1 MRSGDNGAMDKQQEN
16 TMETIGSYLEADHV
30 RCDALFASA
39 RHAVRKG
46 LWREAGHAFATFC
59 HALERHL
66 LMEER
71 IVFPAFENA
80 IGAASAPTASMRSE
94 HLRIRGVVQR
104 LSNALRERDTEAFLD
119 HADTLGIVLYQHSE
133 KEEGVL
139 YPMIERVLAPSC
151 HKLVAA
157 MQAFGAMDDMASAA

>member
-1 MRSGDNGAMDKQQEN
+1 MHKQQET
-16 TMETIGSYLEADHV
+16 TMDTIGSYLEADHV
-30 RCDALFASA
+30 RCDALFADA
-39 RHAVRKG
+39 RRAVRKG
-46 LWREAGHAFATFC
+46 LWREAGNCFAAFC

-66 LMEER
+66 LIEER

-80 IGAASAPTASMRSE
+80 IGAASAPTAAMRSE
-94 HLRIRGVVQR
+94 HLRIRGVAQR
-104 LSNALRERDTEAFLD
+104 LSNALRERDTEAFLN

-157 MQAFGAMDDMASAA
+157 MQAFGAMDQMASAA

>member
-1 MRSGDNGAMDKQQEN
+1 MD
-16 TMETIGSYLEADHV
+16 TIGRYLEVDHAH
-30 RCDALFASA
+30 CDALFADA
-39 RHAVRKG
+39 RRAVRKG
-46 LWREAGHAFATFC
+46 LWREAEQAFATFC

-94 HLRIRGVVQR
+94 HLRIRGMVQR
-104 LSNALRERDTEAFLD
+104 LSNALRERDTEAFLI
-119 HADTLGIVLYQHSE
+119 HAGTLGIVLYQHSE
-133 KEEGVL
+133 REEGVL
-139 YPMIERVLAPSC
+139 YPMIERVLAPHC

-157 MQAFGAMDDMASAA
+157 MQAFGQMDQMASAA

>member
-1 MRSGDNGAMDKQQEN
+1 MRCGDNDAIHKQQEE
-16 TMETIGSYLEADHV
+16 TMDTIGSYLEADHV
-30 RCDALFASA
+30 RCDALFADA
-39 RHAVRKG
+39 HQAMRRG
-46 LWREAGHAFATFC
+46 LWREAGHALATFR

-66 LMEER
+66 LIEER

-80 IGAASAPTASMRSE
+80 IGATSAPTASMRSE

-104 LSNALRERDTEAFLD
+104 LANALSERDTEAFLI

-139 YPMIERVLAPSC
+139 YPMIERVLARSC
-151 HKLVAA
+151 NKLVAA
-157 MQAFGAMDDMASAA
+157 MQAFGAMDQMASAA

>member
-1 MRSGDNGAMDKQQEN
+1 MD
-16 TMETIGSYLEADHV
+16 TIGSYLEADHV
-30 RCDALFASA
+30 RCDALFADA
-39 RHAVRKG
+39 RRAVRKG

-71 IVFPAFENA
+71 IVFPAFERA

-104 LSNALRERDTEAFLD
+104 LSNSLRERDTEAFLD
-119 HADTLGIVLYQHSE
+119 HANTLGIVLYQHSE

-139 YPMIERVLAPSC
+139 YPMIERVLAPSR

-157 MQAFGAMDDMASAA
+157 MRDFGALDQMASAA